1 MKRIF
6 DILCQFK
13 ICLDHFEDILEMIV
27 YSLTAFETINTFFI
41 IQTRADILYTFA
53 TMKWF
58 HS

>member
-27 YSLTAFETINTFFI
+27 YSLTAFETINILFI
-41 IQTRADILYTFA
+41 IQTRADMLNTFA

>member
-6 DILCQFK
+6 DNLCQFK

-27 YSLTAFETINTFFI
+27 YSLIAFETIHTFFI
-41 IQTRADILYTFA
+41 IQTRADMLNTFA
-53 TMKWF
+53 TMKLP

>member
-13 ICLDHFEDILEMIV
+13 ICMDHFEDILEMIV
-27 YSLTAFETINTFFI
+27 YSLTAFEKIHTFFI
-41 IQTRADILYTFA
+41 IQTRADMLNTFA

>member
-6 DILCQFK
+6 DNLCQFK

-27 YSLTAFETINTFFI
+27 YCLTAFETINILFI
-41 IQTRADILYTFA
+41 IQTRADMLNTFA